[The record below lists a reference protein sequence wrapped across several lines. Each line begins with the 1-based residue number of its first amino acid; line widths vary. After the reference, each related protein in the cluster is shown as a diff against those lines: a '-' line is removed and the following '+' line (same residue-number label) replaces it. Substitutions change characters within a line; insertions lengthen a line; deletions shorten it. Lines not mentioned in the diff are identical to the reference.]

1 MKRTGLTLALI
12 ALVVSTAWAKIN
24 VVSGLVQETALQ
36 AGGIYRGT
44 VEIKNSG
51 DTVDDVIVYQTDYRF
66 TSDGRNYYGDPA
78 ENPRSNA
85 AWLTFSPRQLTIQP
99 GATGTVYYTVTVP
112 HDTALSGTYWSML
125 MVEEAPKSRSEQKQN
140 GIFVQMKMRYGVQ
153 IISHLGTSGHRD
165 IEFLDA
171 RLLQE
176 QDKQV
181 FQLDVRNAGN
191 RSFRPDIQ
199 TQVFGTNGDRVVTM
213 KGESKRLLPETSAR
227 FQFDLSELTP
237 DDYEALVI
245 VDCGDADVF
254 GARYSLILEP

>member
-12 ALVVSTAWAKIN
+12 ALVVSTAWARIN
-24 VVSGLVQETALQ
+24 VVSGLVQETSLQ
-36 AGGIYRGT
+36 AGETYRGSI
-44 VEIKNSG
+44 EIKNSG
-51 DTVDDVIVYQTDYRF
+51 DTVEDVIVYQTDYRF
-66 TSDGRNYYGDPA
+66 TFDGQNHYGDPA

-99 GATGTVYYTVTVP
+99 GATGTVYYTITVP
-112 HDTALSGTYWSML
+112 NDAALSGTYWSML
-125 MVEEAPKSRSEQKQN
+125 MVEEAPTSRSEQKEN

-153 IISHLGTSGHRD
+153 IITHMGTSGRRD
-165 IEFLDA
+165 VEFLDA

-181 FQLDVRNAGN
+181 FQLDVRNAGD

-199 TQVFGTNGDRVVTM
+199 TQIFGTDGDRVVTLQS
-213 KGESKRLLPETSAR
+213 ESKRLLPETSAR
-227 FQFDLSELTP
+227 YRFDLSKLNP

-254 GARYSLILEP
+254 GARYSLIMEP